1 MQPVAPSARAED
13 TDASANTGNGIW
25 RQKDQELSTLCSVWS
40 GWEGPG
46 TSGDRAGGRK

>member
-1 MQPVAPSARAED
+1 MLPVAPRARAEY
-13 TDASANTGNGIW
+13 TDAPANTGIW
-25 RQKDQELSTLCSVWS
+25 RQKDQELSILCSVWR

>member
-13 TDASANTGNGIW
+13 TDAPANTGIW
-25 RQKDQELSTLCSVWS
+25 RQKDLELSTLCSVWS